1 MKRFIALL
9 LAALMIVSLVGC
21 SSGSKSSVNYGK
33 GKHHCEIKVKDYGT
47 ILLEL
52 DADTAPIT
60 VKNFAN
66 LVEQGFYD
74 GITFHRIISGFMI
87 QGGDP
92 TGTGT
97 GGSSRDITGEFAAN
111 GKKNNISHVRGVIS
125 MARSQAYD
133 SASSQFFI
141 VHQDSPHLDG
151 QYAAFGKVYEG
162 LEVIDKIAN
171 VETTTKMWMYQNCP
185 RKDVVIKT
193 IEEITE

>member
-1 MKRFIALL
+1 MIA
-9 LAALMIVSLVGC
+9 LVGC
-21 SSGSKSSVNYGK
+21 GGGSESSVNYGK

-47 ILLEL
+47 ITVEL

-60 VKNFAN
+60 VKNFAT
-66 LVEQGFYD
+66 LAEQGFYD

-97 GGSSRDITGEFAAN
+97 GGSSRDITGEFEAN
-111 GKKNNISHVRGVIS
+111 GRKNNISHVRGVIS

-141 VHQDSPHLDG
+141 VHEDSPHLDG
-151 QYAAFGKVYEG
+151 QYAGFGYVTKG
-162 LEVIDKIAN
+162 IEVVDKLCEDYALYGDDNGMLPAN
-171 VETTTKMWMYQNCP
+171 RQP
-185 RKDVVIKT
+185 VIEK
-193 IEEITE
+193 ITMLD